1 MQRVTNRIA
10 SSGSLDL
17 GDDLLAR
24 VGQPGATPSSNAS
37 MCATRQFL
45 PPCPPCK
52 DICHSSKSLLL
63 KYSMLRLNSSAPT
76 FTKALNSFPN
86 FFTFICLTCSI
97 QDHLAPRSPLFIFF
111 LIIYISPFSY
121 FLHHSALVGDEY
133 LSPHLPSSALCLRRA
148 PRNRPG
154 LEYAGQTVGYN
165 RTPPLPL
172 QHLYDAHNLKQ
183 KCRNMHNTPQ
193 QHGTHST
200 HSGGAEG
207 PTAALGG
214 K

>member
-1 MQRVTNRIA
+1 M
-10 SSGSLDL
+10 S
-17 GDDLLAR
+17 
-24 VGQPGATPSSNAS
+24 P
-37 MCATRQFL
+37 
-45 PPCPPCK
+45 
-52 DICHSSKSLLL
+52 
-63 KYSMLRLNSSAPT
+63 
-76 FTKALNSFPN
+76 
-86 FFTFICLTCSI
+86 CSI

-111 LIIYISPFSY
+111 SNYIYFPSFSY

-193 QHGTHST
+193 QHGTHTAHTLGNGGRRRPNGCIGRKMREWQTT
-200 HSGGAEG
+200 HSIRIF
-207 PTAALGG
+207 PLGYLG
-214 K
+214 N

>member
-1 MQRVTNRIA
+1 M
-10 SSGSLDL
+10 
-17 GDDLLAR
+17 
-24 VGQPGATPSSNAS
+24 
-37 MCATRQFL
+37 
-45 PPCPPCK
+45 
-52 DICHSSKSLLL
+52 
-63 KYSMLRLNSSAPT
+63 
-76 FTKALNSFPN
+76 
-86 FFTFICLTCSI
+86 
-97 QDHLAPRSPLFIFF
+97 APRSPLFIFF
-111 LIIYISPFSY
+111 SNYIYFPSFSY

-193 QHGTHST
+193 QHGTHT
-200 HSGGAEG
+200 AHTLGNGGAQEAQRLHWAENERVANNTLHSHIS
-207 PTAALGG
+207 PRISWKLIFLHCHFDSSCDQQA
-214 K
+214 

>member
-1 MQRVTNRIA
+1 MSHVWHSRP
-10 SSGSLDL
+10 L
-17 GDDLLAR
+17 G
-24 VGQPGATPSSNAS
+24 PSIPFVHIFSNY
-37 MCATRQFL
+37 
-45 PPCPPCK
+45 
-52 DICHSSKSLLL
+52 I
-63 KYSMLRLNSSAPT
+63 Y
-76 FTKALNSFPN
+76 FP
-86 FFTFICLTCSI
+86 S
-97 QDHLAPRSPLFIFF
+97 
-111 LIIYISPFSY
+111 FSY

-193 QHGTHST
+193 QHGTQHT
-200 HSGGAEG
+200 LWGMGGRRRPNG
-207 PTAALGG
+207 CIGRKMRG
-214 K
+214 